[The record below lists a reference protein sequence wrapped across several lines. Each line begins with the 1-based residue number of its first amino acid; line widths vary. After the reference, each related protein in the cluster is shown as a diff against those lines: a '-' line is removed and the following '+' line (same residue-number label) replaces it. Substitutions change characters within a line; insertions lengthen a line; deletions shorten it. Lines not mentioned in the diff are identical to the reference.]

1 MDPRE
6 LSVMITSI
14 NNYLYST
21 LSKEDFKCATIFLNE
36 LSKSM
41 FATILFGDVCFDR
54 GKKQERP
61 ERKHDKE
68 NKPAHE
74 HSKENNAKEDRP
86 EN

>member
-21 LSKEDFKCATIFLNE
+21 LSREDFKCATIFLNE
-36 LSKSM
+36 LSKAM

-54 GKKQERP
+54 DKKRG
-61 ERKHDKE
+61 H
-68 NKPAHE
+68 PAHE
-74 HSKENNAKEDRP
+74 HEAEKEKKAASSEKKPD
-86 EN
+86 